1 MTLVTQAQID
11 SYHEIGCVH
20 IPGAFSSFWV
30 ETVLRGIEKVVARI
44 DSGED
49 VSAIKPK
56 GLRPPAQ
63 IYRAGGGLQ
72 MNGIVDLAP
81 EFEHWMRESPACEI
95 VAALTGAESL
105 RFWIDGSFIKEGTDP
120 VSATPWHNDECTY
133 AFQGEQIP
141 SLWMALTDV
150 AEDNAPLVTLARSNR
165 DQFRYHSTFSAPEL
179 PDPPGYRPW
188 DELLARVRDPQADI
202 RVWPAK
208 AGDALLIHPR
218 TIHASRARTARAAGR
233 RVAFST
239 RWLGSDAYWNP
250 NPLTL
255 PIDGA
260 KDPDIPRYA
269 PPPED
274 LFPIVWRKA
283 G

>member
-1 MTLVTQAQID
+1 MVTITQAQVET
-11 SYHEIGCVH
+11 YREIGCVH
-20 IPGAFSSFWV
+20 IPGAFSAAWV
-30 ETVLRGIEKVVARI
+30 ETIRRGIETVVRRVE
-44 DSGED
+44 SGED
-49 VSAIKPK
+49 IGAIKPN

-63 IYRAGGGLQ
+63 VYRAGGALQ

-81 EFEHWMRESPACEI
+81 EFALWMRQSPACEI
-95 VAALTGAESL
+95 VAALTGAETL
-105 RFWIDGSFIKEGTDP
+105 RFWIDGTFIKEGNDP

-133 AFQGEQIP
+133 GFQGEQIP

-150 AEDNAPLVTLARSNR
+150 DEDNAPLVTLAGSNR

-179 PDPPGYRPW
+179 PDPPGFRPW
-188 DELLARVRDPQADI
+188 SELLARVAAADADL

-218 TIHASRARTARAAGR
+218 TIHSARARTATSAGR
-233 RVAFST
+233 RMAFST
-239 RWLGSDAYWNP
+239 RWLGSDTYWNP

-255 PIDGA
+255 PIDGV
-260 KDPDIPRYA
+260 KDPAIPRYA

-274 LFPIVWRKA
+274 LFPILWRRSA
-283 G
+283 